1 MKELFKNQKVIKI
14 KAILSIA
21 ITFGFVLYNGF
32 IGFKNG
38 ASWNISIAF
47 YYLLLF
53 LIKTLLIVFDK
64 FLDENNKKGRMTVY
78 IYSFILLLLINLA
91 LIVPGFLLM
100 TNNKNVVVDQ
110 ITSIAMA
117 TYSFYN
123 IAVSIINLKKQNTNL
138 LGKQLRLVLLINA
151 IVSMMVLENTLINV
165 NGSFNKD
172 MFILSF
178 ITTFIFIVLIL
189 FLTIYSFVRNIRV
202 YLNVKL

>member
-91 LIVPGFLLM
+91 LIVPGFLLI

-123 IAVSIINLKKQNTNL
+123 IAVSIINLKKQNINL

-165 NGSFNKD
+165 NGLFNKD

-189 FLTIYSFVRNIRV
+189 FLTIFSFVRNIRV

>member
-1 MKELFKNQKVIKI
+1 MKGLFKNQKVIKI

-91 LIVPGFLLM
+91 LIVPGFLLI

-123 IAVSIINLKKQNTNL
+123 IAVSIINLKKQNINL

-165 NGSFNKD
+165 NGLFNKD

-189 FLTIYSFVRNIRV
+189 FLTIFSFVRNIRV

>member
-123 IAVSIINLKKQNTNL
+123 ITVSIINLKKQNTNL

-172 MFILSF
+172 TFILSF

-189 FLTIYSFVRNIRV
+189 FFDDILIR
-202 YLNVKL
+202 

>member
-1 MKELFKNQKVIKI
+1 MNLLNNPKAIKI

-21 ITFGFVLYNGF
+21 ITLGFVLYNGF

-38 ASWNISIAF
+38 ASWNISITF

-78 IYSFILLLLINLA
+78 IYSFVLLLLINMA
-91 LIVPGFLLM
+91 LIVPSFLLM

-123 IAVSIINLKKQNTNL
+123 ITVSIINLKKQNTNL

-178 ITTFIFIVLIL
+178 YNNTYF
-189 FLTIYSFVRNIRV
+189 YSFDTFFDDILIR
-202 YLNVKL
+202 